1 MVLYVRYS
9 AINKAL
15 SALTSK
21 PVKINRLKHIITII
35 IIIIQHCFPL
45 TFVREK

>member
-1 MVLYVRYS
+1 MVLYYVRYS
-9 AINKAL
+9 AMNKAL

-35 IIIIQHCFPL
+35 IIIQHCFPL
-45 TFVREK
+45 TFVREE

>member
-35 IIIIQHCFPL
+35 IIIQHCFPL